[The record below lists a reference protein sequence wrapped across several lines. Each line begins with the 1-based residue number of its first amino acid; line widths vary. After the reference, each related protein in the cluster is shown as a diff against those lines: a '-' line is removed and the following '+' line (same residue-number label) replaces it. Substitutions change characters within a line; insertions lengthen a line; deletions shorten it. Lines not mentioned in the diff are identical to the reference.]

1 MLTTKIRGHFVS
13 FCVAATLLAAGC
25 VAPADA
31 AVLPDDG
38 PEGEAQAAL
47 TTPTPELAAL
57 YLDQAIASCAGS
69 KFELLTEHDTSEAL
83 NDATDCERSVRT
95 AMTLIA
101 QLPPTLA
108 AR

>member
-1 MLTTKIRGHFVS
+1 MLATTIRGHFLS

-31 AVLPDDG
+31 AALPDDG
-38 PEGEAQAAL
+38 AEGEAQAAL
-47 TTPTPELAAL
+47 ATATPELAAL
-57 YLDQAIASCAGS
+57 YLDQALASCAGA
-69 KFELLTEHDTSEAL
+69 KFELLSELDTSEAL

-108 AR
+108 VR